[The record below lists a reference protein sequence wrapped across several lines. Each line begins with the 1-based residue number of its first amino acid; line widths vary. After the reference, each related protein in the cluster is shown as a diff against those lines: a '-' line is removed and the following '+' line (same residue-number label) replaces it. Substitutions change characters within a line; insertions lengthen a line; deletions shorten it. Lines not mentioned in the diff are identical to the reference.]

1 VTTASAEGALAEGA
15 LARVERTRSRA
26 RGIVDAVF
34 RVMLL
39 ATIAVAVVGLAV
51 LLVYVVTK
59 GWPRLDSRLI
69 NNFPSSTP
77 ERAGARSAI
86 FGTLWIMG
94 LTALFTIPLGVGAA
108 TYLEEFAPKDR
119 WYTRLIELNIQNL
132 AAVPSIVFGI
142 LGLAFVVRGPLDLG
156 PVILAGGIILSLVV
170 LPTVIIAAREA
181 LRAVPPS
188 IREGA
193 MALGATRWQAVS
205 RQVLPPSVPG
215 IATGIILG
223 LSRAIGEAAPLLMV
237 GALTFVPFTPTGLD
251 SAFAVLPVQIFQWI
265 ARPQEEF
272 RVLAAAAIIVLLA
285 ILLTMNAIAIWL
297 RNRYARKW

>member
-1 VTTASAEGALAEGA
+1 VL
-15 LARVERTRSRA
+15 
-26 RGIVDAVF
+26 IVMVG
-34 RVMLL
+34 
-39 ATIAVAVVGLAV
+39 VAVVGLIV
-51 LLVYVVTK
+51 LLTYVLTK
-59 GWPRLDSRLI
+59 GWPRLNSDLFR
-69 NNFPSSTP
+69 NFPSSNP
-77 ERAGARSAI
+77 ELAGARSAI

-142 LGLAFVVRGPLDLG
+142 LGLAFVVRGFLDLG
-156 PVILAGGIILSLVV
+156 PVLLSGAIILSLVV

-205 RQVLPPSVPG
+205 RQVLPPSIPG

-223 LSRAIGEAAPLLMV
+223 LSRAIGEAAPLLLV

-251 SAFAVLPVQIFQWI
+251 SRFTVLPVQIFNWV

-272 RVLAAAAIIVLLA
+272 DVLAGAAIIVLLA
-285 ILLTMNAIAIWL
+285 ILLSMNAVAIWL

>member
-1 VTTASAEGALAEGA
+1 MTVALGRTT
-15 LARVERTRSRA
+15 RA
-26 RGIVDAVF
+26 RAGRRTAIDGGF
-34 RVMLL
+34 RAILII
-39 ATIAVAVVGLAV
+39 AIAVAVIGLIV
-51 LLVYVVTK
+51 LLGFVVSE
-59 GWPRLDSRLI
+59 GWPRLNTQLFTS
-69 NNFPSSTP
+69 FPSSNPVT
-77 ERAGARSAI
+77 AGARSAI

-156 PVILAGGIILSLVV
+156 PVVLSGAIILSLVV

-181 LRAVPPS
+181 LRAVPQS

-193 MALGATRWQAVS
+193 MAVGATRWQAVS

-223 LSRAIGEAAPLLMV
+223 LSRAIGEAAPLLLV
-237 GALTFVPFTPTGLD
+237 GALTYVPFNPTGLD
-251 SAFAVLPVQIFQWI
+251 SRFTVLPVQIFNWVS
-265 ARPQEEF
+265 RPQEEF
-272 RVLAAAAIIVLLA
+272 DVLAGAAIIVLLA
-285 ILLTMNAIAIWL
+285 ILLTMNATAIWL

>member
-1 VTTASAEGALAEGA
+1 MTIALGRTTR
-15 LARVERTRSRA
+15 ARARSRTA
-26 RGIVDAVF
+26 IDGGFRAILIVA
-34 RVMLL
+34 
-39 ATIAVAVVGLAV
+39 IGVAVVGLFV
-51 LLVYVVTK
+51 LLGFVVIE
-59 GWPRLDSRLI
+59 GWPRLNTQLLTS
-69 NNFPSSTP
+69 FPSSNPVT
-77 ERAGARSAI
+77 AGARSAI

-156 PVILAGGIILSLVV
+156 PVVLSGAIILSLVV

-193 MALGATRWQAVS
+193 MAVGATRWQAVS

-223 LSRAIGEAAPLLMV
+223 LSRAIGEAAPLLLV
-237 GALTFVPFTPTGLD
+237 GALTYVPFTPTGLD
-251 SAFAVLPVQIFQWI
+251 SRFTVLPVQIFNWVS
-265 ARPQEEF
+265 RPQEEF
-272 RVLAAAAIIVLLA
+272 DVLAGAAIIVLLA
-285 ILLTMNAIAIWL
+285 ILLTMNATAIWL

>member
-1 VTTASAEGALAEGA
+1 VTIA
-15 LARVERTRSRA
+15 LARLDAAKRTRRKGTIDTS
-26 RGIVDAVF
+26 F
-34 RVMLL
+34 RLL
-39 ATIAVAVVGLAV
+39 LIATIAIAILGLLILLTYV
-51 LLVYVVTK
+51 LVT
-59 GWPRLDSRLI
+59 GWPRLNAQLFNSY
-69 NNFPSSTP
+69 PSSNP
-77 ERAGARSAI
+77 ETAGARSAI
-86 FGTLWIMG
+86 YGTLWIMG
-94 LTALFTIPLGVGAA
+94 LTALFTIPIGVGAA
-108 TYLEEFAPKDR
+108 TYLEEFAPKSK
-119 WYTRLIELNIQNL
+119 WYTRIIELNIQNL

-156 PVILAGGIILSLVV
+156 PVVLSGAIILSLVV

-188 IREGA
+188 IRDGS
-193 MALGATRWQAVS
+193 MALGATKWQTVS
-205 RQVLPPSVPG
+205 RQVLPPSIPG

-223 LSRAIGEAAPLLMV
+223 LSRAIGEAAPLLLV

-251 SAFAVLPVQIFQWI
+251 SRFTVLPVQIFNWI
-265 ARPQEEF
+265 SRPQEEF